1 MCPIVA
7 GNWNN
12 AANAG
17 VGALNLNN
25 VRSNSNNNVGL
36 RADSVS
42 PQRLHLGHSGIKGD
56 AFRRVVQATAK
67 SVCFRLSGRAD
78 KVFPWRLE
86 GQAS

>member
-17 VGALNLNN
+17 AWALNLNN

-36 RADSVS
+36 RADSK
-42 PQRLHLGHSGIKGD
+42 PQRPQIGQSGIKGD

-67 SVCFRLSGRAD
+67 SAGFRLSGRAAC
-78 KVFPWRLE
+78 RLE
-86 GQAS
+86 GRAT